1 MGAFEAI
8 TVKQMLAASAA
19 VSAVTSIAQ
28 GVAAG
33 NQAEAQARAA
43 QADAAHRA
51 EAMRRQ
57 HAAESRKRA
66 DLLERATAR
75 ARVSFGARGLAPDD
89 GSAGALIGGLE
100 TDFAEQEA
108 ERARDLDFATAGL
121 DGALA
126 RQLERIDAGRSAD
139 LLARADDVQRRIAGL
154 LAWGERED
162 GGGRRRLPQSDVPS
176 IDYSRLA

>member
-75 ARVSFGARGLAPDD
+75 ARVSFGARGIAPDE
-89 GSAGALIGGLE
+89 GSAGALLGGLE

-126 RQLERIDAGRSAD
+126 RQLERIDGGRSAD
-139 LLARADDVQRRIAGL
+139 LLARADDVQRRIAGM
-154 LAWGERED
+154 LAWGERG
-162 GGGRRRLPQSDVPS
+162 GGGRNRLPQGDFPGTGL
-176 IDYSRLA
+176 DYFV